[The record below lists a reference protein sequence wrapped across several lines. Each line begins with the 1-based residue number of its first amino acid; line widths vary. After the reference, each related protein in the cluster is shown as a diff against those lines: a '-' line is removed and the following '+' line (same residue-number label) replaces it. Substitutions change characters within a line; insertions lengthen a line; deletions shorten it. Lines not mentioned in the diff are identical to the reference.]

1 MSGVMGRGS
10 RRGPALADALMPFL
24 FCSCDLLEQYDAEGH
39 LPVQDGRVKLSFS
52 PFQVQSLLLLL
63 QPPLK

>member
-1 MSGVMGRGS
+1 
-10 RRGPALADALMPFL
+10 MPFL